1 MLIRLGRLTAA
12 TKTTVAIA
20 ALGLAL
26 TACGGGD
33 GGDSKG
39 DAAATGDGVCASTDA
54 KDDLLAEICAN
65 GEIRVST
72 DPAYPPQSS
81 LNEET
86 GEFEGFDIDVA
97 TEIADRLGVEIAW
110 EEPSWEVLTS
120 GSWNDRWD
128 MSVGSMSPTNE
139 RQEVLD
145 FTQPYAYTPAV
156 AVVNEENTSIN
167 DLSTDLDGK
176 KIGTC
181 AGCSYENFLNKT
193 LAINGYE
200 FDFVIDEPTVKGY
213 DTDTTALQDLSL
225 GDGDRLDAVL
235 TSITTADGYIKS
247 GQPVKVVGEPMFYEP
262 VNIAFDK
269 ASSLSD
275 ASLLAAVDKIVGEMH
290 ADGTMTELSKKWYD
304 GVDITSKQ

>member
-1 MLIRLGRLTAA
+1 MLIRLGRLKAA
-12 TKTTVAIA
+12 TKATIAIA
-20 ALGLAL
+20 VLGLSL
-26 TACGGGD
+26 TACGGDSGEE
-33 GGDSKG
+33 GGG
-39 DAAATGDGVCASTDA
+39 TANADGVCSTTDA
-54 KDDLLAEICAN
+54 ADDLLAQICDN
-65 GEIRVST
+65 EEIRVST

-86 GEFEGFDIDVA
+86 GDYEGFDIDVA
-97 TEIADRLGVEIAW
+97 TEIAKRLGVDIAW
-110 EEPSWEVLTS
+110 ETPAWDVLVA

-139 RQEVLD
+139 RQEVLN

-156 AVVNEENTSIN
+156 AVVHADNTSIN
-167 DLSTDLDGK
+167 DLATDLDGK
-176 KIGTC
+176 KLGVC
-181 AGCSYENFLNKT
+181 AGCSYETFLNKT

-200 FDFVIDEPTVKGY
+200 FDFVVDDPTIKGY
-213 DTDTTALQDLSL
+213 DTDTTALQDLAL

-247 GQPVKVVGEPMFYEP
+247 GQPVKMVGDPMFYEP

-269 ASSLSD
+269 ASSMD
-275 ASLLAAVDKIVGEMH
+275 GASLLAAVDKIVGEMH

-304 GVDITSKQ
+304 GVDITAKK

>member
-1 MLIRLGRLTAA
+1 MLNRLGRFSAA

-26 TACGGGD
+26 TACGGGSSD
-33 GGDSKG
+33 NAGDTGAKG
-39 DAAATGDGVCASTDA
+39 TGVCASTDA
-54 KDDLLAEICAN
+54 KDDLLAQICDN

-86 GEFEGFDIDVA
+86 GNYEGFDIDVA
-97 TEIADRLGVEIAW
+97 TEIAKRLGVNIAW
-110 EEPSWEVLTS
+110 ETPSWEVLTA
-120 GSWNDRWD
+120 GSWSDRWD

-139 RQEVLD
+139 RQKVLD

-156 AVVNEENTSIN
+156 AVVHADNTSIN

-176 KIGTC
+176 KIGVC
-181 AGCSYENFLNKT
+181 AGCSYEAYLNGT
-193 LAINGYE
+193 IAINGYE
-200 FDFVIDEPTVKGY
+200 FDFVVDNPTIKGY
-213 DTDTTALQDLSL
+213 DTDTTALQDLAL

-247 GQPVKVVGEPMFYEP
+247 GQPVKVVGDPMFYEP
-262 VNIAFDK
+262 VNVAFDK
-269 ASSLSD
+269 SSELSD
-275 ASLLAAVDKIVGEMH
+275 ASLVAAVDQILTDMH
-290 ADGTMTELSKKWYD
+290 SDGTLTKLSEKWYD
-304 GVDITSKQ
+304 GVDITSKK